1 MGLVKQIRRLLSL
14 LLLFLG
20 TGLNFLAISHFY
32 GLDCGPERFSP
43 EVMLLYHLGEERAIT
58 VKRLRRYF
66 GDDFRSVDGVSPE
79 DAINLE
85 KQIVVIPIYGLTPEL
100 EEEIRRISLMYSGGF
115 ALVKARL
122 SPRIFSIALPPAP
135 VSYLGEIQTLFTEV
149 VRSCPSFVL
158 RRIFVKT

>member
-1 MGLVKQIRRLLSL
+1 MKQIRRLLSL

-43 EVMLLYHLGEERAIT
+43 EVMLLYHLGEERAIA

-66 GDDFRSVDGVSPE
+66 GNVDGVSPE
-79 DAINLE
+79 DAIDLE

-100 EEEIRRISLMYSGGF
+100 EEEIRRE
-115 ALVKARL
+115 V
-122 SPRIFSIALPPAP
+122 
-135 VSYLGEIQTLFTEV
+135 YLGPHVQLRYTDSEV
-149 VRSCPSFVL
+149 FEQ
-158 RRIFVKT
+158 

>member
-14 LLLFLG
+14 LLLCLG

-32 GLDCGPERFSP
+32 GLGCGPERFSP
-43 EVMLLYHLGEERAIT
+43 EVMLLYHLGEERAIA

-100 EEEIRRISLMYSGGF
+100 EEELRRE
-115 ALVKARL
+115 V
-122 SPRIFSIALPPAP
+122 
-135 VSYLGEIQTLFTEV
+135 YLGPHVQLRYTDSEV
-149 VRSCPSFVL
+149 FEQ
-158 RRIFVKT
+158 